1 MEVSAGEFKARCLN
15 LMDEVQ
21 RTRREI
27 VITKRGRPVA
37 KLVPADEKPK
47 SVWGALKGRATVV
60 GDVRRMIEPIDERWD
75 ADQ

>member
-1 MEVSAGEFKARCLN
+1 MEVSAGEFKARCLK

-47 SVWGALKGRATVV
+47 GVWGALKGRATVV
-60 GDVRRMIEPIDERWD
+60 GDVRRVIEPIDERWD